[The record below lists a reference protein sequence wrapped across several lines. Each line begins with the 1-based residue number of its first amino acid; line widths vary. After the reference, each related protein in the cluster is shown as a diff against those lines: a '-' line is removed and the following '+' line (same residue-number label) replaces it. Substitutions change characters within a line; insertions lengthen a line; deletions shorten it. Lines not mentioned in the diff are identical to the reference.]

1 MTTTTYEVL
10 APVCPRCRGRR
21 HLPTLPCW
29 GGRMVRR
36 HLLAV
41 LAAYGDECCHCHLP
55 GCNSVEHLVPRSRGG
70 LDTLANTRPAHR
82 VCNQERGVHMMV
94 RPSRAATH
102 SPRVAALL
110 GTSTPR
116 PLARWVAL
124 ILGPPGAGKTTYGRT
139 YAALHGL
146 TLYDRDDWTSDQAY
160 LAGVGAACT
169 PPTARVAV
177 LRTGTTPLGR
187 ARILETTAPTHVV
200 VLEVPRA
207 TCVHRVRARGR
218 PDLEHQLHG
227 IDAWFATPPTTDE
240 LEAWQR
246 AGLAVSLDG
255 ASW

>member
-1 MTTTTYEVL
+1 
-10 APVCPRCRGRR
+10 
-21 HLPTLPCW
+21 
-29 GGRMVRR
+29 MVRR

-41 LAAYGDECCHCHLP
+41 IAAYGDECCHCHQP
-55 GCNSVEHLVPRSRGG
+55 GCNSVEHIVPRSRGG

-94 RPSRAATH
+94 PPSRAATH

-110 GTSTPR
+110 DATTVR
-116 PLARWVAL
+116 PTTVRRVAL
-124 ILGPPGAGKTTYGRT
+124 ILGPPGGGKTTYGREYST
-139 YAALHGL
+139 LHRL
-146 TLYDRDDWTSDQAY
+146 TLYDRDDWPSDRAY
-160 LAGVGAACT
+160 LAAVGTACT

-218 PDLEHQLHG
+218 PNLEHQLHG
-227 IDAWFATPPTTDE
+227 IDAWFTTPPTTDE
-240 LEAWQR
+240 LEGWAR

-255 ASW
+255 AAR